1 MEANGPV
8 MMRFKSAM
16 SDGNHK
22 QQQQQQQQR
31 EDSHLSPL
39 PVTLASSPSR
49 PPRSSVGLLRSLRHA
64 LTAGAPATGTTL
76 AHCRRSNTLPLI
88 PPHDSKWLL
97 TRCFLQ

>member
-22 QQQQQQQQR
+22 QQQQQQQQQQQR

-76 AHCRRSNTLPLI
+76 EHAAPDSPSRLEMAADTL
-88 PPHDSKWLL
+88 
-97 TRCFLQ
+97 